1 MDVSRAGAAR
11 ASLDRRTFLAASTA
25 VLAATAARAEPDL
38 STAALYDAMLE
49 GLLRRSPETAT
60 SYGFD
65 TGPRAFLK
73 RELDDRSPANR
84 LGLYKPI
91 VDLAPAL
98 ERASTPTGSRDE
110 IFRATALWLA
120 QAVGP
125 FAGFRYGAM
134 SVDTYPVPY
143 VVSQTE
149 GAYQVLPDFL
159 DTQHLIAERADAE
172 AYLDRLTAFGPAM
185 DQQTE
190 KMRLDAAAG
199 AAPPDF
205 LLDRTISQLQSFQT
219 AQHGAGASLV
229 TSLVRRAR
237 DKGIAGDWELKAQ
250 QLVDGPIAAAAARQV
265 ALLQGLR
272 PGARQAAGVGALP
285 DGGAY
290 YEACLKFHTTTSLT
304 PDAVHQLGIEEASRV
319 SDRAR
324 QILSAHGLGGVG
336 VGEGMAR
343 LSKDPAQLFP
353 DNDAGRA
360 QVLAFVRA
368 KLDDM
373 QKRLPRAFSHLPR
386 TPLEV
391 RRVPPA
397 IELGAP
403 GAYEQSGAVDG
414 SRPAAIYFNLHTTAD
429 WPRWT
434 IATTAFHEGDP
445 GHHLQGSLANENP
458 DIPDLFKLM
467 EFNAYV
473 EGWALYAEQ
482 LADELGAYDGDPL
495 GRLGMLQGSLF
506 RACRL
511 VVDTG
516 LHSQGWSRD
525 RAIAYLI
532 DTAGST
538 PNDARR
544 EVERYCAWPGQACA
558 YKIGQ
563 LQFLRLRETA
573 KARLGARFDIR
584 GFHDAVIGYGPMPL
598 DVMARAVDAW
608 VASV

>member
-1 MDVSRAGAAR
+1 MEVSRAGAR
-11 ASLDRRTFLAASTA
+11 RRSLDRRTFLAASTV
-25 VLAATAARAEPDL
+25 VLAATGARAAPEVA
-38 STAALYDAMLE
+38 TAGLYDAMLE
-49 GLLRRSPETAT
+49 ALLRRSPETAT
-60 SYGFD
+60 SFGFD
-65 TGPRAFLK
+65 TGPRAWLK
-73 RELDDRSPANR
+73 RELDDRSAANR

-91 VDLAPAL
+91 VDFAPAL
-98 ERASTPTGSRDE
+98 SLASPRANSRDE

-120 QAVGP
+120 QAVRP

-134 SVDTYPVPY
+134 SVSTYPVPY

-159 DTQHLIAERADAE
+159 DTQHVIADRADAQ
-172 AYLDRLTAFGPAM
+172 AYLDRLAAFGPAM

-199 AAPPDF
+199 AAPPGF
-205 LLDRTISQLQSFQT
+205 LLDRTISQLKSFQ
-219 AQHGAGASLV
+219 ALQRGPGASLV
-229 TSLVRRAR
+229 ASLVRRTR
-237 DKGIAGDWELKAQ
+237 DKGIAGDWEPKAQ
-250 QLVDGPIAAAAARQV
+250 ALVDGPIAAAAERQS
-265 ALLQGLR
+265 ALLRGLR
-272 PGARQAAGVGALP
+272 PGAREAAGVAALP

-290 YEACLKFHTTTSLT
+290 YEACLRFHTTTGLT
-304 PDAVHQLGIEEASRV
+304 PDAVHRLGLEEAARV
-319 SDRAR
+319 SDRAKG
-324 QILSAHGLGGVG
+324 ILSAHGLGGVS
-336 VGEGMAR
+336 VGEGLAR
-343 LSKDPAQLFP
+343 LSKDPAQLYP
-353 DNDAGRA
+353 DDDRGRA
-360 QVLAFVRA
+360 QILAFVRA
-368 KLDDM
+368 RLDDM

-434 IATTAFHEGDP
+434 IATTAYHEGDP

-467 EFNAYV
+467 QFNAYV

-482 LADELGAYDGDPL
+482 LADELGAYDDDPL

-532 DTAGST
+532 ETAGST

-563 LQFLRLRETA
+563 LEFLRLREAA
-573 KARLGARFDIR
+573 KARLGARFDLR

-608 VASV
+608 VASA

>member
-1 MDVSRAGAAR
+1 M
-11 ASLDRRTFLAASTA
+11 DRRTFLATGTA
-25 VLAATAARAEPDL
+25 LFAAGRAGAVAPAD
-38 STAALYDAMLE
+38 TRGLYDAILE
-49 GLLRRSPETAT
+49 SLLRRSPETAT

-65 TGPRAFLK
+65 SGPRAALK

-91 VDLAPAL
+91 VDFAPAL
-98 ERASTPTGSRDE
+98 SQIPSPAGSRDE

-120 QAVGP
+120 EAARP

-159 DTQHLIAERADAE
+159 DTQHTIADRADAE
-172 AYLDRLTAFGPAM
+172 AYLDRLAAFGPAM

-190 KMRLDAAAG
+190 KVQLDAAVG
-199 AAPPDF
+199 AAPPGF
-205 LLDRTISQLQSFQT
+205 LLDRAISQLEDFRTLQR
-219 AQHGAGASLV
+219 GADAPLV
-229 TSLVRRAR
+229 TSLVRRAGA
-237 DKGIAGDWELKAQ
+237 KGIAGDWAANAQ
-250 QLVDGPIAAAAARQV
+250 KQIDGPIAAATERQI
-265 ALLQGLR
+265 ALLRRLR
-272 PGARQAAGVGALP
+272 PGARDAAGVGALP

-290 YEACLKFHTTTSLT
+290 YAACLKFHTTTDLT
-304 PDAVHQLGIEEASRV
+304 PDAVHRLGLEEAARV

-324 QILSAHGLGGVG
+324 TILSAHGLGAVS

-353 DNDAGRA
+353 DDDAGRA

-373 QKRLPRAFSHLPR
+373 HTRLPRAFSRLPR

-403 GAYEQSGAVDG
+403 GAYEESGAVDG

-434 IATTAFHEGDP
+434 IATTAYHEGDP
-445 GHHLQGSLANENP
+445 GHHFQGSLANENT

-467 EFNAYV
+467 QFNAYV

-482 LADELGAYDGDPL
+482 LADELGAYDDDPL

-516 LHSQGWSRD
+516 LHSQGWSRE
-525 RAIAYLI
+525 RAIAYLTE
-532 DTAGST
+532 TAGST

-563 LQFLRLRETA
+563 LQFLRLREAA
-573 KARLGARFDIR
+573 KAKLGARFDIR

-608 VASV
+608 VARG